1 MEQPEDKKINSINK
15 ELMKRTREWREAGQR
30 QPKLLQVIIKYDDL
44 KEDGTFQATPRNDD
58 REPYNRCY
66 SSRGFK
72 VIMPEEFDA
81 SQWRLRPVPTSGAA
95 AGREGQVALPPCRP
109 STPVPKL

>member
-1 MEQPEDKKINSINK
+1 MQEKIDSIQR
-15 ELMKRTREWREAGQR
+15 ELMKRTREWRKAAKM

-72 VIMPEEFDA
+72 VIMPEEFNA
-81 SQWRLRPVPTSGAA
+81 SQWRLKPVPTSGAA
-95 AGREGQVALPPCRP
+95 TGREGQVELPPCRP
-109 STPVPKL
+109 NTPVAKL